1 MKRSLSDLIRN
12 LITPQKDMINFQQL
26 KFNLVKFNIQT
37 KLLIYILST
46 SSLIYILAFG
56 YLSYT
61 DYKASTIE
69 AQKLTDSYA
78 EKYANQI
85 MVSINSDMAVAR
97 TLVQSFSEY
106 KSFYYTNRQGIYYK
120 MLENVLEKNPQ
131 FHNTAVHFELSA
143 IQKAY
148 QKDYGRVR
156 HLFLKEGGL
165 IKSQTDSLEL
175 KGDSV
180 AGPYYDMKIN
190 PREEISEPYYFS
202 PTGQKEDLVLI
213 SSLSIPIIDDK
224 QYVGLLQFDINLE
237 RFRSM
242 VNEIRPYEGSF
253 GFLVSNKGN
262 YAAIHNENIIN
273 KTIEEVIPE
282 ENLEQNILMNIKAGK
297 QFSYIQTNSEG
308 QLNYISYYP
317 LKFGDSPA
325 HWSLGVSVP
334 YDVMLKNAREN
345 LRFSIIVAIV
355 GFILLTLII
364 WLISKS
370 ISGPLSKTAS
380 IIENLAK
387 GNISSEFKLSQLG
400 DDEISYINKS
410 VNTLIDGLENNLKFA
425 LQIGKGNLDYDF
437 ELSSKNDVLG
447 KALLDMR
454 KSLKQA
460 AEEES
465 RRKSTDYRL
474 NWATQGAAKF
484 GELMRENTDKLSEF
498 SYNII
503 SNLIQ
508 YLRASQGGLFI
519 INDTKKDDIFIELS
533 ASYAYDRRK
542 YLEKKIRMGVGL
554 VGRCVDE
561 QETIYMTDFPEDY
574 LNISSGLGQAT
585 PRCLLL
591 VPVVFNQQIFGVIE
605 IASFKEM
612 EKYEIEFVERIGE
625 SIGSTISNVK
635 MNEQTAKLLE
645 ESKIQSEELVAQE
658 EEMRQNLEEMKT
670 TQEELERKAM
680 DYEGVIT
687 ALNSVALIAEFD
699 MQGRL
704 IEINRDFLR
713 LLNKTKEEML
723 GTFQGAFAITK
734 EDRRNI
740 FRDFWNDL
748 RRGII
753 KKTVQHLKINER
765 DIYLSEAYT
774 PIYDKDGNPYKV
786 LNISVD
792 ITESMQEVESNE
804 ISG

>member
-1 MKRSLSDLIRN
+1 MKF
-12 LITPQKDMINFQQL
+12 K
-26 KFNLVKFNIQT
+26 IQT
-37 KLLIYILST
+37 KLLVYILST
-46 SSLIYILAFG
+46 SSLIYLLAFG

-61 DYKASTIE
+61 DYKASTFE
-69 AQKLTDSYA
+69 AQKLTDSHA

-85 MVSINSDMAVAR
+85 MVNLNSDMAVAR
-97 TLVQSFSEY
+97 TLVQSFSQY
-106 KSFYYTNRQGIYYK
+106 KPLHYAKKQDFYYE
-120 MLENVLEKNPQ
+120 MLKNVLEKNPQ
-131 FHNTAVHFELSA
+131 FHNAALNFELSA
-143 IQKAY
+143 IEKNY

-156 HLFLKEGGL
+156 LMFSKKSGL
-165 IKSQTDSLEL
+165 IQSQIDSLNL
-175 KGDSV
+175 LGDSL
-180 AGPYYDMKIN
+180 AGPYYDMKVN

-202 PTGQKEDLVLI
+202 PTKKKEDLVLI
-213 SSLSIPIIDDK
+213 SSLSVPIIDEK
-224 QYVGLLQFDINLE
+224 QYIGLLQFDINIE
-237 RFRSM
+237 RFKYM
-242 VNEIRPYEGSF
+242 INEIRPYEGSY
-253 GFLVSNKGN
+253 GFLISNKGN
-262 YAAIHNENIIN
+262 YAAIQDENIVN

-282 ENLEQNILMNIKAGK
+282 ENLEQNILINIKAGK
-297 QFSYIQTNSEG
+297 RFSYIRTDSLDQS
-308 QLNYISYYP
+308 YYVSYYP
-317 LKFGDSPA
+317 LKFGNSKA
-325 HWSLGVSVP
+325 QWSLGISVP
-334 YDVMLKNAREN
+334 YDIMLKKAREN
-345 LRFSIIVAIV
+345 LKFSFVVAIV

-364 WLISKS
+364 WLISRS

-380 IIENLAK
+380 VIENLAK
-387 GNISSEFKLSQLG
+387 GNISSEFKLSQHG
-400 DDEISYINKS
+400 GDEIANINSS

-425 LQIGKGNLDYDF
+425 LQIGQGNLEYNF
-437 ELSSKNDVLG
+437 ELTSKKDVLG
-447 KALLDMR
+447 TALLDMR

-460 AEEES
+460 TEEEI
-465 RRKSTDYRL
+465 RRKSTDQKL

-484 GELMRENTDKLSEF
+484 GELMRENTDRLSEF

-508 YLRASQGGLFI
+508 YLNASQGGLFI
-519 INDTKKDDIFIELS
+519 INDTNKNDVFIELS
-533 ASYAYDRRK
+533 SSYAYDRRK
-542 YLEKKIRMGVGL
+542 YLEKKIKMGVGL
-554 VGRCVDE
+554 VGRCIDE

-591 VPVVFNQQIFGVIE
+591 VPIVFNQQIFGVIE
-605 IASFKEM
+605 MASFKAM

-680 DYEGVIT
+680 DYEGVIN
-687 ALNSVALIAEFD
+687 ALNAVALIAEFD

-713 LLNKTKEEML
+713 ILNKSKDEMI

-753 KKTVQHLKINER
+753 KKTVQHLRINER

-786 LNISVD
+786 LNISID
-792 ITESMQEVESNE
+792 ITESMLSIETNE
-804 ISG
+804 ILK